1 MGREIDMSY
10 MKWLST
16 LTKDEVEEMR
26 NELHKAVANKQI
38 KLKYKDT
45 EYTTMKMSSIINY
58 MDDFWEF
65 KNYVKLEKED

>member
-1 MGREIDMSY
+1 

-26 NELHKAVANKQI
+26 NELHKAEANKQI
-38 KLKYKDT
+38 NLKYKDT
-45 EYTTMKMSSIINY
+45 EYITMKMSSIINY